1 MIKIISS
8 NLCVAGL
15 AMFFVYIEANNY
27 LLAIDITFC
36 VGLLIFMNK
45 LLKADWARLFNPAT
59 QIETTLNP
67 VSV

>member
-1 MIKIISS
+1 
-8 NLCVAGL
+8 
-15 AMFFVYIEANNY
+15 MFFVYIEANNY